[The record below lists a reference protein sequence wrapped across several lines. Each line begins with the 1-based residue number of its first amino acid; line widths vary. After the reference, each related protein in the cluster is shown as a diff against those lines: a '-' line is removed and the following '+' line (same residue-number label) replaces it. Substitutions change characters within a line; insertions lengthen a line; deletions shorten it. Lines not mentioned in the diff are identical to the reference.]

1 LSWRFLGLLRL
12 LQEIRSCA
20 GSFQAVPVI
29 FYHGIVRDGSE
40 LMRRRE
46 LAHAQGAT
54 GATGA
59 TASPGELLRWTMA
72 ELVRDTLLDESGG
85 FAGWPV

>member
-20 GSFQAVPVI
+20 GSFKAIPVI

-54 GATGA
+54 GAT
-59 TASPGELLRWTMA
+59 ASPGELFRWTMA
-72 ELVRDTLLDESGG
+72 ELVRDALLDESGG